1 MVSVETEPTP
11 EQTGEVP
18 VTLAPSNDPIS
29 VKDVIPS
36 GDLPVVG
43 TNTKYRMIYMNMGHG
58 KDGEKIYSDPIQNK
72 LFANAI
78 LWLGTKR

>member
-1 MVSVETEPTP
+1 M
-11 EQTGEVP
+11 
-18 VTLAPSNDPIS
+18 
-29 VKDVIPS
+29 IPS
-36 GDLPVVG
+36 GDLPVVW

-58 KDGEKIYSDPIQNK
+58 KDGERIYSDPIQNK

>member
-11 EQTGEVP
+11 EQTGQVP
-18 VTLAPSNDPIS
+18 VTLAPSNYPIS

-58 KDGEKIYSDPIQNK
+58 DKIFSSAEQNC
-72 LFANAI
+72 LFEDAI
-78 LWLGTKR
+78 ESLLSQSR